1 MPDAAEILAGLAE
14 LAEQSMMVAMLWHVL
29 IAGAV
34 LALARGWRPQA
45 DVAATLLASL
55 PASAAT
61 LALLQGNWFNGTV
74 LGTTAIALLVLS
86 TRLGWAPVRGGAPLN
101 RSVGVALVVF
111 GYLYPHFLESM
122 SPLWYLV
129 AAPLGVVPCPTLAV
143 LIGFTLLEARGFSRG
158 WIVVVATAGLF
169 YGAVGVVRLG
179 VWLDLP
185 LLLGAL
191 ALLPMMVAVPRSK
204 PAMTAASRASHL
216 PGTRL
221 GV

>member
-1 MPDAAEILAGLAE
+1 MPDAAEILAGLTE

-34 LALARGWRPQA
+34 LALARGWRPQT

-61 LALLQGNWFNGTV
+61 LALLQGNWFNGIV

-86 TRLGWAPVRGGAPLN
+86 TRLGRAPVRGGAPLN

-122 SPLWYLV
+122 SPFWHLV
-129 AAPLGVVPCPTLAV
+129 AAPVGVVPCPTLAV

-158 WIVVVATAGLF
+158 WIVVVATVGLL

-191 ALLPMMVAVPRSK
+191 ALLMMVAVPRSK